1 MMDALILVCII
12 LFWFMF
18 FLGMRH
24 LYVYLQKKQ
33 ELQVHLNE
41 SVANFEQS
49 FRKKENLM
57 SKVLKKVLKYG
68 DDFSSI
74 GQRVNFFSE
83 EKDVEDWLR
92 KSGNRLE
99 LTVERFQGIK
109 IFLAFSGLVIGII
122 LFIIQ
127 FPLSQFAVALFPV
140 VGYFI
145 PIILLKNQAKKRQEE
160 LRYDLPDFLDT
171 VSVSLQA
178 GIDLDKALRE
188 VIQFFDGP
196 LREEFSRFLHEINL
210 GVPREEAYRQLM
222 ERNSNP
228 EFQNLIKSLIQGLK
242 LGVPIATTFKIQ
254 ADDMR
259 EIRKEQ
265 VKEKAAK
272 ASPKITLITTFIIAP
287 TAMLLVGGLMVMNL
301 LFGDNNIFDLVK

>member
-1 MMDALILVCII
+1 MDALILVCII

-18 FLGMRH
+18 VLGMRH

-41 SVANFEQS
+41 SVAQFEQS
-49 FRKKENLM
+49 FRKKETLT
-57 SKVLKKVLKYG
+57 SKILKKVLKYG

-109 IFLAFSGLVIGII
+109 IYLAFLGLVIGII

-140 VGYFI
+140 IGYFI

-196 LREEFSRFLHEINL
+196 LQEEFSRFLYEINL

-228 EFQNLIKSLIQGLK
+228 EFQSLIKSLIQGLK

>member
-1 MMDALILVCII
+1 MDALILVCII

-41 SVANFEQS
+41 SVSNLEQS
-49 FRKKENLM
+49 FRKKETLT
-57 SKVLKKVLKYG
+57 SKILKKVLKYG

-92 KSGNRLE
+92 KSGNRLD

-109 IFLAFSGLVIGII
+109 IYLAFLGLVIGII

-228 EFQNLIKSLIQGLK
+228 EFQSLIKSLIQGLR

>member
-1 MMDALILVCII
+1 MDALILVCII

-18 FLGMRH
+18 ILGMRH

-49 FRKKENLM
+49 LRKKETLT
-57 SKVLKKVLKYG
+57 SKILKKVLKYG

-92 KSGNRLE
+92 KSGNSLE

-109 IFLAFSGLVIGII
+109 IYLAFIGLVSGII

-140 VGYFI
+140 AGYFI

>member
-1 MMDALILVCII
+1 MDALILVCII

-18 FLGMRH
+18 ILGMRH

-33 ELQVHLNE
+33 ELQTHLNE

-49 FRKKENLM
+49 LRKKETLT

-99 LTVERFQGIK
+99 LTVERFQGVK
-109 IFLAFSGLVIGII
+109 IYLAFIGLVSGII

-140 VGYFI
+140 AGYFI

>member
-1 MMDALILVCII
+1 MDALILVCII

-24 LYVYLQKKQ
+24 LYVYLQKKK
-33 ELQVHLNE
+33 ELHVHLNE
-41 SVANFEQS
+41 SVAHFEQS
-49 FRKKENLM
+49 FRKKETLT
-57 SKVLKKVLKYG
+57 SKILKKVLKYG

-99 LTVERFQGIK
+99 LTVERFQGVK
-109 IFLAFSGLVIGII
+109 IYLAFLGLVIGII

-127 FPLSQFAVALFPV
+127 FPLSQFAVALLPV

-188 VIQFFDGP
+188 VIQFFEGP

-228 EFQNLIKSLIQGLK
+228 EFQSLIKSLIQGLR

>member
-1 MMDALILVCII
+1 MDALILVCII

-18 FLGMRH
+18 ILGMRH

-49 FRKKENLM
+49 LRKKETLA
-57 SKVLKKVLKYG
+57 SKILKKVLKYG

-99 LTVERFQGIK
+99 LTVERFQGVK
-109 IFLAFSGLVIGII
+109 IYLAFIGLVSGII

-140 VGYFI
+140 AGYFI

>member
-1 MMDALILVCII
+1 MDALILICII

-18 FLGMRH
+18 VLGMRH

-41 SVANFEQS
+41 SVAQFEQS
-49 FRKKENLM
+49 FRKKETLT
-57 SKVLKKVLKYG
+57 SKILKKVLKYG

-109 IFLAFSGLVIGII
+109 IYLAFLGLVIGII

-140 VGYFI
+140 IGYFI

-188 VIQFFDGP
+188 VIQFFNGP
-196 LREEFSRFLHEINL
+196 LQEEFSRFLYEINL

-228 EFQNLIKSLIQGLK
+228 EFQSLIKSLIQGLR